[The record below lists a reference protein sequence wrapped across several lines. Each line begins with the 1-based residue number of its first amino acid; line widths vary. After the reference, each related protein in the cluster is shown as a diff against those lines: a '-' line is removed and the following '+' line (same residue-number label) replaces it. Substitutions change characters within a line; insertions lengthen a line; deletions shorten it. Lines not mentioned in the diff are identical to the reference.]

1 MSDATAERQALL
13 VMDMQPAVL
22 AHVADAE
29 GLLSRVRDALAAA
42 RAGGIPVLYVVVRFR
57 PGFPEISAR
66 NLAFSRV
73 AERLGTSLDETGP
86 DADVDP
92 RVGREPSEPVV
103 AKRRVGAFS
112 GSDLDVLLRA
122 ADVDHLVLAGFS
134 TSGVVL
140 STVRLAADL
149 DYRLTVLADCCGDRD
164 EEVHRILIERVFPSQ
179 AAVMGSAEWAA
190 SLPAPS
196 A

>member
-1 MSDATAERQALL
+1 
-13 VMDMQPAVL
+13 MDMQPAVL

-122 ADVDHLVLAGFS
+122 ADV
-134 TSGVVL
+134 
-140 STVRLAADL
+140 
-149 DYRLTVLADCCGDRD
+149 
-164 EEVHRILIERVFPSQ
+164 
-179 AAVMGSAEWAA
+179 
-190 SLPAPS
+190 
-196 A
+196 